1 MTQLTKLSAKQ
12 FFESEEIKK
21 NVEKH
26 LGAKSAQFITSV
38 LSIIGGNQKLQSCEP
53 ASIYQSALVATTLD
67 LPINQNLGFAYIV
80 PYKVKVKGDNGQD
93 IWVDKAQFQV
103 GYKGFIQL
111 AQRSG
116 KFTNINACSVYSN
129 DTEDDVRKRLSS
141 LLPSKPNGELIGI
154 CGYFKLLNGYEQVLS
169 MSIEELQK
177 HGKKYSKSYSGLW
190 TTDFEAMARKTVIK
204 LLLQRYAPMSIE
216 MQRAEIAD
224 QSVIKNAETMEVE
237 YIDNTKPTSEDASFE
252 EEDKRIKD
260 FIENATSKNE
270 LEIGL
275 EGIVLT
281 QEQTT
286 MVDFKLQSLK

>member
-12 FFESEEIKK
+12 FFESEEVKK

-26 LGAKSAQFITSV
+26 LGNKSAQFITSV

-116 KFTNINACSVYSN
+116 KFTNINACSV
-129 DTEDDVRKRLSS
+129 
-141 LLPSKPNGELIGI
+141 
-154 CGYFKLLNGYEQVLS
+154 
-169 MSIEELQK
+169 
-177 HGKKYSKSYSGLW
+177 
-190 TTDFEAMARKTVIK
+190 
-204 LLLQRYAPMSIE
+204 
-216 MQRAEIAD
+216 
-224 QSVIKNAETMEVE
+224 
-237 YIDNTKPTSEDASFE
+237 
-252 EEDKRIKD
+252 
-260 FIENATSKNE
+260 
-270 LEIGL
+270 
-275 EGIVLT
+275 
-281 QEQTT
+281 
-286 MVDFKLQSLK
+286 